1 MMLAVVVTVMS
12 LVALAQPARA
22 ADTWEVD
29 PAHTSVMFKIRHF
42 NVSWVWG
49 RFDKLSGKVS
59 LDSTDAGKSSFDLS
73 VDTASVNTGVDARD
87 AHLRKPE
94 FFNVDKFP
102 AITFKSTRVA
112 KSAGGYDVTGDLTL
126 LGVTKPVTVQI
137 AQTGPLNDPKGNP
150 RAGFDTTFTVKR
162 SEFGMTYG
170 QGAIG
175 DEVTLTISFEV
186 VPPKKGE

>member
-1 MMLAVVVTVMS
+1 MMLAVAVVAMT
-12 LVALAQPARA
+12 LVAMARPAHA

-49 RFDKLSGKVS
+49 RFDKLSGTVS
-59 LDSTDAGKSSFDLS
+59 LDSADAGKSSFDLS

-87 AHLRKPE
+87 AHLRKPD
-94 FFNVDKFP
+94 FFHAEKFP
-102 AITFKSTRVA
+102 AITFKSTTVA
-112 KSAGGYDVTGDLTL
+112 KSADGYDVTGDLTL

-162 SEFGMTYG
+162 SDFGMKYG
-170 QGAIG
+170 LGPIG

-186 VPPKKGE
+186 VPPKKAE